1 MTIHDY
7 RKWVPKQAAD
17 KRWAQTGH
25 ERWEPQELKLV
36 PQEEGKHVAL
46 DWYNTVYQN
55 GWVPPEN
62 LEGLKLLQDHG
73 FTLLSFE
80 WGSVIRR
87 RQRWVASWNG
97 YRPTRLASSSM
108 MTGSSWK
115 SAGTMGFGCMQ
126 CAQTPKRSSSPVYSE
141 QAYSGPQ
148 PLIFIQKFVGLS
160 MKRALPLLGPP
171 RPFIVYQSGLRACGM
186 SDSSPS

>member
-36 PQEEGKHVAL
+36 PNPSSQEEGKHVAL

-80 WGSVIRR
+80 WGSITIRR

-108 MTGSSWK
+108 MTGSSGRVLAQWGLGVC
-115 SAGTMGFGCMQ
+115 SAPKPQEKQFSCLQ
-126 CAQTPKRSSSPVYSE
+126 ECAAGSS
-141 QAYSGPQ
+141 
-148 PLIFIQKFVGLS
+148 
-160 MKRALPLLGPP
+160 
-171 RPFIVYQSGLRACGM
+171 ACGT
-186 SDSSPS
+186 SSKSMIGVEELAAWNVQLLNILNCSMA

>member
-1 MTIHDY
+1 M
-7 RKWVPKQAAD
+7 
-17 KRWAQTGH
+17 
-25 ERWEPQELKLV
+25 
-36 PQEEGKHVAL
+36 AL
-46 DWYNTVYQN
+46 DWYNTVHQN

-171 RPFIVYQSGLRACGM
+171 RPLHCLPIRPTSLWHVRFLTFLTLAWSCAEEVRVPRSPRSLRYTSPCACLCCC
-186 SDSSPS
+186 